1 MTATPSP
8 RTRVSLLLKTL
19 YVVLVIAA
27 VSLAV
32 MFLQDIVAAVEGEG
46 GELHHLF
53 VFDLAWPVFLVTG
66 LASAVAGLAALIMG
80 RLRADVRL
88 TRYGLWAV
96 GFALFAV
103 AIVVISESLEAPPA
117 DHT

>member
-1 MTATPSP
+1 MTATRSP
-8 RTRVSLLLKTL
+8 RMGIPVLLKAL

-32 MFLQDIVAAVEGEG
+32 MFVQDLVAALEGEG
-46 GELHHLF
+46 GEIHHLF
-53 VFDLAWPVFLVTG
+53 VFDLAWPVFLVSG
-66 LASAVAGLAALIMG
+66 LASTVAGLAALIMG

-96 GFALFAV
+96 GFAVL
-103 AIVVISESLEAPPA
+103 AIATVVVSESLEAPPT